1 MIDETVLLFVV
12 LCRFRFISRAAVYL
26 FETCTINN
34 WASAQLSSSLISR
47 DSFIFHSAFG
57 LSLFVLAYTA
67 LLHDT
72 NRDNVE
78 WAWTLALFVLLVLAQ
93 CRTITLRIG
102 LF

>member
-1 MIDETVLLFVV
+1 MKPFCFSRFPIDPVLF
-12 LCRFRFISRAAVYL
+12 SRATVYL
-26 FETCTINN
+26 SKTCTISN
-34 WASAQLSSSLISR
+34 WASAQLSSSLISLATR
-47 DSFIFHSAFG
+47 SYFSLSFG
-57 LSLFVLAYTA
+57 LSLFVLTYIA

-72 NRDNVE
+72 DRDNVE